1 MGPVHTKG
9 AVKEFTEG
17 LEKIKSQGGKILYGG
32 KVIEGTTG
40 NYVEPTIVETTHDA
54 PIVKEELFVPIV
66 HVQKFKTLCEAIEWN
81 NEVPQG
87 LSSTMFTRD
96 I

>member
-1 MGPVHTKG
+1 
-9 AVKEFTEG
+9 
-17 LEKIKSQGGKILYGG
+17 LYGG

-66 HVQKFKTLCEAIEWN
+66 HV
-81 NEVPQG
+81 
-87 LSSTMFTRD
+87 
-96 I
+96 